1 MKQRKRLYGIEFT
14 EVQLRLM
21 KQVND
26 ILDEMLKEEEDNVT
40 MTKVRSFDSDSEE
53 EEELLL
59 NKDSD
64 DESESEEEE
73 EEEEITEWLGWRQ
86 GVGILE
92 KQLSEKVFELCISF
106 SMQIFKGLEE
116 NKSPWIHFCGVLA
129 IDWRKKR
136 FREPKNY
143 TCIVA
148 GILWVTRLFF
158 LEYALPKYG
167 YEHLNWPSRDVYE
180 DFGWRMEEV
189 RRKYLL
195 KGCLSPVGSM
205 INMLA
210 YGKTMVRRMGGEAV
224 ITWDFDGAGLM
235 IKNKNKDV
243 RVTMEGFKS
252 FVKEVVSELKMDL
265 KELLFGFN
273 MLKLDMENMYDVM
286 SESEKGIE
294 M

>member
-1 MKQRKRLYGIEFT
+1 
-14 EVQLRLM
+14 
-21 KQVND
+21 
-26 ILDEMLKEEEDNVT
+26 
-40 MTKVRSFDSDSEE
+40 
-53 EEELLL
+53 
-59 NKDSD
+59 
-64 DESESEEEE
+64 
-73 EEEEITEWLGWRQ
+73 
-86 GVGILE
+86 
-92 KQLSEKVFELCISF
+92 
-106 SMQIFKGLEE
+106 
-116 NKSPWIHFCGVLA
+116 
-129 IDWRKKR
+129 
-136 FREPKNY
+136 
-143 TCIVA
+143 
-148 GILWVTRLFF
+148 